1 MSKQS
6 KTEQPSAKEALRLN
20 WRAAKIWWELM
31 PKALIYKAWG
41 AFFEASAPYLS
52 LWFSAQLLGEV
63 AGACSDLVV
72 LTEIY
77 AAREQN
83 TIGISSRDLAAQIP
97 GSLY

>member
-41 AFFEASAPYLS
+41 AFFEASAPICPS
-52 LWFSAQLLGEV
+52 GSPPSSWGRWPGR
-63 AGACSDLVV
+63 GAW
-72 LTEIY
+72 T
-77 AAREQN
+77 
-83 TIGISSRDLAAQIP
+83 G
-97 GSLY
+97 